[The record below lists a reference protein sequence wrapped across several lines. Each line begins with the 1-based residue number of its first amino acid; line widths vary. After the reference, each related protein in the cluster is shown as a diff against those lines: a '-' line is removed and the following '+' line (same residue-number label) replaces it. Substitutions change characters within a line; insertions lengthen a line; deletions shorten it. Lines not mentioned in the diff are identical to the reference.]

1 MLRYGGL
8 EPRNKFQTGLVL
20 QKPFWPW
27 LAAQPGR
34 FECGCSAPYGVF
46 ISGLM
51 YLKTQKLHE
60 LKKYMKRFWILKIN
74 WKIQF
79 GRCGRR

>member
-8 EPRNKFQTGLVL
+8 KPRNKFQIGLVL

-27 LAAQPGR
+27 LGARSWR

-51 YLKTQKLHE
+51 YLKTQKDV
-60 LKKYMKRFWILKIN
+60 
-74 WKIQF
+74 
-79 GRCGRR
+79 